1 MWSKTAIFLMVRVK
15 VQRHWG
21 FMLPVPL
28 RVVDE
33 LFEALT
39 DLAWVGEM
47 ALKCIPVPREE
58 SARKHLLWVKALF
71 PSGIIS
77 ASHSVM
83 KDLRRHK
90 GLEIVDVETGDI
102 RVKVHLK

>member
-1 MWSKTAIFLMVRVK
+1 MFLMVRVK
-15 VQRHWG
+15 VQSRWG

-28 RVVDE
+28 RVMDE
-33 LFEALT
+33 FLEALT
-39 DLAWVGEM
+39 DLARVGEV
-47 ALKCIPVPREE
+47 ALRYVPVPREE
-58 SARKHLLWVKALF
+58 SSRKHLFWVKALS

-77 ASHSVM
+77 AFHSVL

-90 GLEIVDVETGDI
+90 GLEVVDVETGDV